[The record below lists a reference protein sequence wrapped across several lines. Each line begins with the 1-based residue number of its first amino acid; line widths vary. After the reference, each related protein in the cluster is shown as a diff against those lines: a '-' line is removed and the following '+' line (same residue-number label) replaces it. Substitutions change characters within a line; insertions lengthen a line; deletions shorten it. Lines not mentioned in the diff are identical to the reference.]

1 MKEFVRKNIANF
13 FSCVRIVGAIYLLFT
28 ATEFNAKF
36 LILYA
41 IFCSTDAID
50 GFLARRLNTSSVLG
64 VTLDTI
70 GDGLI
75 GFTPVK
81 VLVVQKLIP
90 GWFIGWL
97 AVTVAIF
104 AAAAIVAQVK
114 FKKFTFPHTYF
125 GKLNGVCVAGSPF
138 LFHLVD
144 INILFIIVGGVFF
157 FAAIETL
164 IIVIRLKELRP
175 FVASVF
181 HVNKDFSEK
190 VLTKENESATI
201 LTDRQINSAFILAY
215 SPIGVF
221 ITTQKLSH

>member
-1 MKEFVRKNIANF
+1 MKQFIRKNIANF
-13 FSCVRIVGAIYLLFT
+13 FSCVRIVGAIYLLLT
-28 ATEFNAKF
+28 ATDFSTNF

-50 GFLARRLNTSSVLG
+50 GFLARKLNTSSVLG

-97 AVTVAIF
+97 AVTVVVF

-138 LFHLVD
+138 LFHLVPL
-144 INILFIIVGGVFF
+144 NVLFIIVGGVFF
-157 FAAIETL
+157 FAGIETL
-164 IIVIRLKELRP
+164 IIVIKLKEMKP
-175 FVASVF
+175 FVPSIF
-181 HVNKDFSEK
+181 HTDYQPKEK
-190 VLTKENESATI
+190 ETAIAEK
-201 LTDRQINSAFILAY
+201 
-215 SPIGVF
+215 
-221 ITTQKLSH
+221 K

>member
-1 MKEFVRKNIANF
+1 MKQFIRKNIANF

-28 ATEFNAKF
+28 ATDFSAKF

-81 VLVVQKLIP
+81 VLVVMKLIP

-125 GKLNGVCVAGSPF
+125 GKLNGCCVAGSPF

-164 IIVIRLKELRP
+164 IIVIKLKELKP
-175 FVASVF
+175 FVPSIF
-181 HVNKDFSEK
+181 HTDYEPKVKEPATAEK
-190 VLTKENESATI
+190 K
-201 LTDRQINSAFILAY
+201 
-215 SPIGVF
+215 
-221 ITTQKLSH
+221 

>member
-1 MKEFVRKNIANF
+1 MKQFIRKNIANF
-13 FSCVRIVGAIYLLFT
+13 FSCVRIVGAIYLLLT
-28 ATEFNAKF
+28 ATEFSNTF

-97 AVTVAIF
+97 AVTVLVF

-138 LFHLVD
+138 LFRLVPL
-144 INILFIIVGGVFF
+144 NVLFIIVGGVFF
-157 FAAIETL
+157 FAGVETL
-164 IIVIRLKELRP
+164 IIVLKLKEMKP
-175 FVASVF
+175 FVPSIF
-181 HVNKDFSEK
+181 HTDYEPKEKKEAVAAENK
-190 VLTKENESATI
+190 
-201 LTDRQINSAFILAY
+201 
-215 SPIGVF
+215 
-221 ITTQKLSH
+221 

>member
-1 MKEFVRKNIANF
+1 MKEFIRKNIANF
-13 FSCVRIVGAIYLLFT
+13 FSCVRIVGAIYLLLT
-28 ATEFNAKF
+28 ATEFDTKF

-50 GFLARRLNTSSVLG
+50 GFLARKLNISSVLG

-70 GDGLI
+70 GDALI

-81 VLVVQKLIP
+81 VLVVLKLIP

-104 AAAAIVAQVK
+104 ASAAVASQVK

-125 GKLNGVCVAGSPF
+125 DKLLGCCVAGSPF

-144 INILFIIVGGVFF
+144 INTLFIIVGGVFF
-157 FAAIETL
+157 FAALEAL
-164 IIVIRLKELRP
+164 IIVIKLKELKP
-175 FVASVF
+175 FVPSIF
-181 HVNKDFSEK
+181 HTDYEPKQKETAE
-190 VLTKENESATI
+190 TK
-201 LTDRQINSAFILAY
+201 
-215 SPIGVF
+215 
-221 ITTQKLSH
+221 

>member
-104 AAAAIVAQVK
+104 AASAIVAQVK